1 MYLTKLERTTG
12 YSYRQLRKGCPI
24 ALWPRAPTSLIC
36 VPPLAIRKVIY
47 YFQVLSFFFLT
58 KKKIS
63 LVTSS
68 LYIVE
73 LQKIR
78 VLNLIQP

>member
-1 MYLTKLERTTG
+1 M
-12 YSYRQLRKGCPI
+12 QLQATEEGLPHRPVAQGANLLDLCASSGNKKSD
-24 ALWPRAPTSLIC
+24 LLFSSL
-36 VPPLAIRKVIY
+36 V
-47 YFQVLSFFFLT
+47 FFFFLT

>member
-1 MYLTKLERTTG
+1 MQLQAAEEGVPHLTVAQGANQHL
-12 YSYRQLRKGCPI
+12 
-24 ALWPRAPTSLIC
+24 SLFDLC
-36 VPPLAIRKVIY
+36 ASSGNKKVILL
-47 YFQVLSFFFLT
+47 FSFLFFFFCHKGNEWE
-58 KKKIS
+58 KKNS

-78 VLNLIQP
+78 VLNLIQF